1 MKRKF
6 KQLLKQRKELEEL
19 LENSNNTL
27 WAVNEEIKATCE
39 HEEMVEK
46 STYYSGGYDY
56 RDETNTGM
64 SVFTAVR
71 NSIVKQLMG
80 VSVE

>member
-19 LENSNNTL
+19 IENSENTL

-39 HEEMVEK
+39 HEETVEK

-56 RDETNTGM
+56 RDETNTWEECTHCGKKFNRKTTYG
-64 SVFTAVR
+64 SF
-71 NSIVKQLMG
+71 G
-80 VSVE
+80 